1 MIAAESVEWV
11 LVVEK
16 EVSYLSTGNARVSL
30 SDLAIV
36 DLPYLG
42 ICEPSLRLVRGQRH
56 HPYGLYFFT
65 PESPVLDLTYSTQA
79 KGYPDLATRSFLRLL
94 TVGLSRVDP
103 PVPICCLVDFD
114 PDGIAIMSN
123 YKYGSQALSHENS
136 GLNVA
141 SLRWL
146 GVKSSDIRQDMT
158 EGDGKEQRLCLSK
171 RDRKKA
177 IKMLESSQV
186 VSESGLEQSWRR
198 ELQVMLMLGVKAEME
213 ALSKRDNG
221 LVDWV
226 EYELVGEVER
236 LRYE

>member
-1 MIAAESVEWV
+1 M
-11 LVVEK
+11 
-16 EVSYLSTGNARVSL
+16 
-30 SDLAIV
+30 LA
-36 DLPYLG
+36 
-42 ICEPSLRLVRGQRH
+42 
-56 HPYGLYFFT
+56 
-65 PESPVLDLTYSTQA
+65 LTYCMQA

-94 TVGLSRVDP
+94 TVGLGRVDH

-123 YKYGSQALSHENS
+123 YKYGSQALSHENP
-136 GLNVA
+136 GLNIA

-146 GVKSSDIRQDMT
+146 GVKSSDVCQEMI
-158 EGDGKEQRLCLSK
+158 EGDGKERNQLYLSK

-177 IKMLESSQV
+177 IKMLESSEV
-186 VSESGLEQSWRR
+186 VTEGGLEQSWRR

-213 ALSKRDNG
+213 ALAKKDDG